1 MGKVKQIVKQSNF
14 RTSAFQAENRDY
26 NSLAGT
32 RHLLAKA
39 CYTDLSTLYDN
50 SHRPV
55 ATGTGERAAVV
66 HFGWFEGNAFAAAQA
81 NHPFRV
87 A

>member
-1 MGKVKQIVKQSNF
+1 
-14 RTSAFQAENRDY
+14 
-26 NSLAGT
+26 
-32 RHLLAKA
+32 
-39 CYTDLSTLYDN
+39 
-50 SHRPV
+50 V